1 METAKINVLSLFD
14 GMSCGQIALD
24 KLGVEVNKYYASEID
39 KYAMEVAKKNYPNII
54 HVGDVTKVDGTKL
67 DKINLLIGGSPCQ
80 GFSFAG
86 KQLNFKDPRSALY
99 FEFVRLLRETKPKY
113 FLLENVRM
121 KKEFQDIISNDLGVK
136 PIMINSSLLSAQN
149 RVRLYWTNIPNV
161 TQPNDLGII
170 LKDIIED
177 GVTDRTKSHCLDA
190 NYFKGGNLKSYF
202 EKHRRQL
209 IFSKDGLCHVGDA
222 DLKGNDSIKRVYH
235 PDGKS
240 PTLTTMQ
247 GGHRE
252 PKIIMG
258 GAFRG
263 RYQED
268 GSTKQELEIRPDE
281 KTNTVTTVQKDNVL
295 IIAEATKKGYTEIE
309 DGDCFDATFPTSKT
323 RRGRNMK
330 DKSNCLTAAN
340 YDYMRYEHPTYRKLT
355 PLECERLQTVPDKY
369 TEGVS
374 NTQRYKMLGN
384 GWTVDVIKHILGQAK
399 WI

>member
-24 KLGVEVNKYYASEID
+24 KLGVEVDKYYASEID
-39 KYAMEVAKKNYPNII
+39 KYAMTIAKKNYPNILHI
-54 HVGDVTKVDGTKL
+54 GDVTQVDGTKL
-67 DKINLLIGGSPCQ
+67 DKIDLLMGGSPCQ

-99 FEFVRLLRETKPKY
+99 FEFVRLLKETKPKY

-121 KKEFQDIISNDLGVK
+121 KKEFQAIITKDLGVE

-161 TQPNDLGII
+161 TQPNDLGIV

-252 PKIIMG
+252 PKIILG

-268 GSTKQELEIRPDE
+268 GSIKQELEIRSDE
-281 KTNTVTTVQKDNVL
+281 KTNTVTTVQKDNVVV
-295 IIAEATKKGYTEIE
+295 
-309 DGDCFDATFPTSKT
+309 
-323 RRGRNMK
+323 
-330 DKSNCLTAAN
+330 SNA
-340 YDYMRYEHPTYRKLT
+340 TYRKLT
-355 PLECERLQTVPDKY
+355 CLECERLQTVPDKY

-384 GWTVDVIKHILGQAK
+384 GWTVDVIKHIFTNAI
-399 WI
+399 WT

>member
-1 METAKINVLSLFD
+1 MGVNVLSLFD

-24 KLGVEVNKYYASEID
+24 RLGIEVDKYYASEID
-39 KYAMEVAKKNYPNII
+39 KYAMTIAKKNYPNTI
-54 HVGDVTKVDGTKL
+54 HIGDVTKVDGTKL
-67 DKINLLIGGSPCQ
+67 DKIDLMIGGSPCQ

-99 FEFVRLLRETKPKY
+99 FEFVRLLKETKPKY

-121 KKEFQDIISNDLGVK
+121 KKEFQAIITKDLGVE

-161 TQPNDLGII
+161 TQPNDLGIV

-252 PKIIMG
+252 PKIVVG

-295 IIAEATKKGYTEIE
+295 IVAEATKKGYTEIE
-309 DGDCFDATFPTSKT
+309 DGDCFDATFPSSKT

-355 PLECERLQTVPDKY
+355 PKECERLQTVPDDY

-384 GWTVDVIKHILGQAK
+384 GWTVDVIKHIFSSAK
-399 WI
+399 WN

>member
-24 KLGVEVNKYYASEID
+24 RLGIEVDKYYASEID
-39 KYAMEVAKKNYPNII
+39 KYAMTIAKKNYPNILHI
-54 HVGDVTKVDGTKL
+54 GDVTQVDGTKL
-67 DKINLLIGGSPCQ
+67 DKIDLMIGGSPCQ

-86 KQLNFKDPRSALY
+86 KQLNFSDPRSALY
-99 FEFVRLLRETKPKY
+99 FEFVRLLKETKPKY

-121 KKEFQDIISNDLGVK
+121 KKEFQAIITKDLGVE

-161 TQPNDLGII
+161 TQPNDLGIV

-252 PKIIMG
+252 PKIILG

-263 RYQED
+263 RYEDD
-268 GSTKQELEIRPDE
+268 GSIKQQLEIRSDE
-281 KTNTVTTVQKDNVL
+281 KTNTITTVQKDNVVV
-295 IIAEATKKGYTEIE
+295 
-309 DGDCFDATFPTSKT
+309 
-323 RRGRNMK
+323 
-330 DKSNCLTAAN
+330 SNA
-340 YDYMRYEHPTYRKLT
+340 TYRKLT

-384 GWTVDVIKHILGQAK
+384 GWTVDVIKHIFTNAI
-399 WI
+399 WT

>member
-1 METAKINVLSLFD
+1 MGINVLSLFD

-24 KLGVEVNKYYASEID
+24 KLGVEVDKYYASEID
-39 KYAMEVAKKNYPNII
+39 KYAMTIAKKNYPNILHI
-54 HVGDVTKVDGTKL
+54 GDVTKVDGTKL
-67 DKINLLIGGSPCQ
+67 DKIDLMIGGSPCQ

-86 KQLNFKDPRSALY
+86 KQLNFNDPRSALY
-99 FEFVRLLRETKPKY
+99 FEFVRLLKETKPKY

-121 KKEFQDIISNDLGVK
+121 KKEFQAIITKDLGVE

-149 RVRLYWTNIPNV
+149 RVRLYWTNIPNI
-161 TQPNDLGII
+161 TQPNDLGIV

-252 PKIIMG
+252 PKIILG

-263 RYQED
+263 RYEDD
-268 GSTKQELEIRPDE
+268 GSIKQQLEIRSDE
-281 KTNTVTTVQKDNVL
+281 KTNTLTTVQKDNVVV
-295 IIAEATKKGYTEIE
+295 
-309 DGDCFDATFPTSKT
+309 
-323 RRGRNMK
+323 
-330 DKSNCLTAAN
+330 SNA
-340 YDYMRYEHPTYRKLT
+340 TYRKLT

-384 GWTVDVIKHILGQAK
+384 GWTVDVIKHIFTNAI